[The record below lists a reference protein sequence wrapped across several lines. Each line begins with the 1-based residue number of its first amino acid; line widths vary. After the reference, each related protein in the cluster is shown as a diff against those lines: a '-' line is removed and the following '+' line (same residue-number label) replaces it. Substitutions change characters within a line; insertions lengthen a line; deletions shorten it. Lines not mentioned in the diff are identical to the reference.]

1 MLTFGSIY
9 VSLLVSHKISDIFE
23 FIMATIKV
31 KDKDFEISID
41 ANTIDAAVK
50 RMAIEINRD
59 YEGKHPLFLAILNG
73 SFVFAA
79 DLIRKITIPCEISF
93 VKLSSYS
100 GTASTTIIKELIGL
114 NEDITGRHLVI
125 IEDIVDTGLTLEKLL
140 KDLEKFEPASIKLA
154 CFTFKKEAFKKSF
167 RIDYLGITIPNEFIV
182 GYGLD
187 YDGYGRNLPDIYKIV
202 KS

>member
-9 VSLLVSHKISDIFE
+9 VSLLVSDKNSDIFE
-23 FIMATIKV
+23 FIMAIIKV

-41 ANTIDAAVK
+41 ASVIAAAVQK
-50 RMAIEINRD
+50 MAVEINRD
-59 YEGKHPLFLAILNG
+59 YEGKNPLFLAILNG
-73 SFVFAA
+73 AFIFAA
-79 DLIRKITIPCEISF
+79 DLIRKITIPCQISF

-114 NEDITGRHLVI
+114 NEDINGRHLVI
-125 IEDIVDTGLTLEKLL
+125 IEDIVDSGLTLEKFLQ
-140 KDLEKFEPASIKLA
+140 DLEKFEPASIKLA